1 MAVERIWLV
10 QQWLRQLQ
18 SKAILLIF
26 EKFHRG
32 ITMRQFLSISLIT
45 RLALIGLAGML
56 ISACSSTMEGMGK
69 DLQTMGNAMG
79 GTQSNNPS
87 QTKGKD
93 VVVTPVK

>member
-1 MAVERIWLV
+1 
-10 QQWLRQLQ
+10 
-18 SKAILLIF
+18 
-26 EKFHRG
+26 
-32 ITMRQFLSISLIT
+32 MRKFLSLSLIS
-45 RLALIGLAGML
+45 RLALIGSAGIV

-79 GTQSNNPS
+79 GSQSNNPS